1 MNGEKVMTAVK
12 SILESAINTLTE
24 KVEKNQGFTYLH
36 GRLDACKWILN
47 LIKNQ
52 EELIDRLYKI
62 KENG

>member
-1 MNGEKVMTAVK
+1 MNDEKVLTAVK
-12 SILESAINTLTE
+12 TILESEIDILKE
-24 KVEKNQGFTYLH
+24 GVEKNQEFTYIH

-47 LIKNQ
+47 VINNQ